1 MARNMH
7 ADGDLAGQLVVLTT
21 LFSGI
26 TLFVQTALLKAL
38 SLI

>member
-1 MARNMH
+1 
-7 ADGDLAGQLVVLTT
+7 VVLTT

-26 TLFVQTALLKAL
+26 TLFLQTALLKAL